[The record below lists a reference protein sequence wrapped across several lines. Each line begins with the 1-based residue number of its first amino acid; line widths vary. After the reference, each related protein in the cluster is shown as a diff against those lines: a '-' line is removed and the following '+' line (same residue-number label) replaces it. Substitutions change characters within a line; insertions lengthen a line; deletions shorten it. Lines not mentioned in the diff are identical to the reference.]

1 MVWKKPL
8 PLHRPN
14 NKRTQDNNIIKVGS
28 DEPQDNNKKNKYNK
42 RIKKEKRYPARVKK
56 ERKKEMKKIVLL
68 VVALFSMTLTYA
80 ENENNNNVQ
89 DVKAYDMTVNIRKL
103 AVALGLTLD
112 QMEIVADIHSNF
124 CNEMMLAAYAEGD
137 DRTNLVDKAVAKD
150 IRFMHYVLNEKQYK
164 KYVMLLNL
172 TLSNRGLK

>member
-1 MVWKKPL
+1 
-8 PLHRPN
+8 
-14 NKRTQDNNIIKVGS
+14 
-28 DEPQDNNKKNKYNK
+28 
-42 RIKKEKRYPARVKK
+42 
-56 ERKKEMKKIVLL
+56 MKKIVLL

-112 QMEIVADIHSNF
+112 QMEIVADIHNNF